1 MPGFIRLAGEITRI
15 AYAASIRVLMCE
27 VESSSERRTRNIA
40 IIT

>member
-15 AYAASIRVLMCE
+15 TYAASISVLMCE
-27 VESSSERRTRNIA
+27 VASRSERRIRNIA